1 MGEKEQDRDDIL
13 TPVEDIDSLII
24 SGTLPNLY
32 LAPNDADMFGF
43 TLSAADNNAPM
54 ALPELCVVSH
64 QTCKIDSMH
73 DEQKEQMEEMMH
85 MDESQVTTMEEK
97 KEHMEE
103 MMHMDE
109 SQVTT
114 MEEKKFPY
122 NHPRKKNTGKEEKKK
137 KKKKKKKSTLR

>member
-32 LAPNDADMFGF
+32 LAPNDADMCGF

-54 ALPELCVVSH
+54 ALPELCVVSY

-73 DEQKEQMEEMMH
+73 DEQKEQMEKTMH

-103 MMHMDE
+103 MMHMGK
-109 SQVTT
+109 SS
-114 MEEKKFPY
+114 
-122 NHPRKKNTGKEEKKK
+122 NH
-137 KKKKKKKSTLR
+137 